1 MIRNTLDDFNWWSE
15 IVDYESDET
24 TVTLIDEN
32 DNKIIEFNFPKFT
45 YSDFI
50 NFKKQTNKYA

>member
-1 MIRNTLDDFNWWSE
+1 MS

-50 NFKKQTNKYA
+50 NFKKTNKYV